1 MKSLLKN
8 LGPILLLIGTAI
20 LGVYFFNTT
29 PENTLLIVALILM
42 VVGMLAHIV
51 INKFVED

>member
-8 LGPILLLIGTAI
+8 LGPILLLIGTGV

-42 VVGMLAHIV
+42 VVGMLAHII